1 MDHSVWRYLSRHLSH
16 HAKTPVAP
24 DLPGHGSSP
33 GPGLGSIEEMADWI
47 ATKVVPPG
55 GEAFTVIGH
64 SMGGLVALELAARLP
79 DMVSHLVLLACAAEM
94 PVHPQLLD
102 AANRQHRQAIDLILG
117 WSFPNLGQPSAD
129 PGPGFSAAA
138 LTARILERGLGR
150 SLVVDLNAVNGYR
163 GTTTASAVVA
173 KTLVLAGGGDR
184 MVSQKA
190 VETLASGIGGAT
202 FVVLDDVGHMLM
214 LEAPARIRTLL
225 GGFVP
230 RF

>member
-102 AANRQHRQAIDLILG
+102 AANRQHRQAIDLILVSEP
-117 WSFPNLGQPSAD
+117 WSAKRRSRPWFLRRCPHRPHPRTWARSEPRCRSQCCQRVPGHDDGFGSCRQD
-129 PGPGFSAAA
+129 PGPGGRWRSH
-138 LTARILERGLGR
+138 GL
-150 SLVVDLNAVNGYR
+150 A
-163 GTTTASAVVA
+163 
-173 KTLVLAGGGDR
+173 
-184 MVSQKA
+184 
-190 VETLASGIGGAT
+190 ESG
-202 FVVLDDVGHMLM
+202 
-214 LEAPARIRTLL
+214 
-225 GGFVP
+225 
-230 RF
+230 